1 MTALFNLHVGDYL
14 AFRIKI
20 LARTNYFLLNVVL
33 FRMKLKDSKLTCQKS
48 CIEESVLHLL
58 LELECQTYMIF
69 ENKIPMHNPQ
79 TILISNI
86 LQQFVR
92 NNCLTDG
99 KVCHTFELI

>member
-58 LELECQTYMIF
+58 LELECQTYI
-69 ENKIPMHNPQ
+69 
-79 TILISNI
+79 
-86 LQQFVR
+86 VR
-92 NNCLTDG
+92 IRMPDIYDIRMPDIYDIR
-99 KVCHTFELI
+99 E